1 MERFARLEMV
11 KDLVQET
18 VDRGVT
24 SVETIHQAIAGVP
37 FDVLA
42 TLGVPDP
49 LGLRARQERL
59 VGLIYGAVRD
69 VNRYVGEMLSDQFET
84 LEDGRRVAR
93 RLGSGGSVSDGASAS
108 RRRG

>member
-24 SVETIHQAIAGVP
+24 SVESIHQTIAAVP

-42 TLGVPDP
+42 AIGVPDP
-49 LGLRARQERL
+49 LALRDRQQRAL
-59 VGLIYGAVRD
+59 GSIYGVIRD
-69 VNRYVGEMLSDQFET
+69 VNRYVGELLSDQFEA

-93 RLGSGGSVSDGASAS
+93 TLGSGSDGTSGP

>member
-18 VDRGVT
+18 VARGVT

-42 TLGVPDP
+42 AFGVPDP
-49 LGLRARQERL
+49 LDLRERQRRVL
-59 VGLIYGAVRD
+59 GLIYGTVRD

-84 LEDGRRVAR
+84 VEDGRRVAR
-93 RLGSGGSVSDGASAS
+93 TLRDGGPVSDGATTP
-108 RRRG
+108 RRRS